1 MSLAYLLSAWVCVM
15 IQTSPVV
22 PAETRCIKVNSCK
35 CIMKDGTGVID
46 LDGVGD
52 RGGFLRPVPSQPAV
66 PEDDVL
72 LAFSPCLPLMDPW
85 ELAGTEC
92 SDAAACLIVRWV
104 GVSYGQVGV
113 SYGQVGISH
122 GQVGVSCSRSISRYE
137 NYGLHEGSLFHYND
151 TTTTLSISY
160 YTTAHVDRPMTI
172 VHYRCTANRSVP
184 LVLPRDPRTAQPLQ
198 VWVGSPCACANA
210 CGVGDLGL
218 GTIFLIILIISATAY
233 FILGSCA
240 LRAFRTSS
248 GVQIAPE
255 ESVWCIMCYLLTR
268 SQQASRGRQR
278 PGSGRHQPLAG
289 PEEREER
296 EEGEEREER
305 EERKDKRA
313 ATWSPHHKPPCS
325 TMKALVY
332 TLLACLLVSQLN
344 GQQGKRHTCKCLD
357 SGKNHMNPSLIHSVT
372 VLMES
377 NFCPRLE
384 IV

>member
-52 RGGFLRPVPSQPAV
+52 RGGFLRLLPSQPAV

-92 SDAAACLIVRWV
+92 SDAAACLIVRHA
-104 GVSYGQVGV
+104 G
-113 SYGQVGISH
+113 
-122 GQVGVSCSRSISRYE
+122 SISRYE

-278 PGSGRHQPLAG
+278 PGSGRHQPL
-289 PEEREER
+289 
-296 EEGEEREER
+296 
-305 EERKDKRA
+305 
-313 ATWSPHHKPPCS
+313 
-325 TMKALVY
+325 
-332 TLLACLLVSQLN
+332 
-344 GQQGKRHTCKCLD
+344 
-357 SGKNHMNPSLIHSVT
+357 
-372 VLMES
+372 
-377 NFCPRLE
+377 
-384 IV
+384 